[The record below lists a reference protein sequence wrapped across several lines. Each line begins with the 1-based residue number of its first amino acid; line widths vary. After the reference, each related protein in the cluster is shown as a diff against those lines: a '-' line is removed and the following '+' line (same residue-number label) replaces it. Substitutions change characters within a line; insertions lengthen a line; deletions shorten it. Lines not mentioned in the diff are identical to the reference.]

1 MPTPEPYP
9 YRKLNYPIVNLEQS
23 FTLAEKLQALAN
35 LGVPSSVNKAGQV
48 LTVGDATG
56 ELEWATVS
64 GGGDVPS
71 SSSADEGKV
80 LTVDSNGE
88 PQWAPPSGGG
98 GGGDVTDV
106 TVNGTSVVTNHV
118 AEVTVPTK
126 TSDLDNDSGFITS
139 SDIPAIP
146 TKTSELTNDSGF
158 ITSSDIPAIPT
169 KTSELQNDSGFITAA
184 ALPTVNNGTLTV
196 QKNGTTLGT
205 FGANSATDKTIDIQV
220 PGKTS
225 DLQNDSGFITTSD
238 LPTVDQTYDATSVN
252 PQSGVAVAQAI
263 SGISVDEV
271 PAVTSSDDGKV
282 LTASYSGGQGSYS
295 WETAGGSS
303 TPDIFLATY
312 GTTTFT
318 EIRNAHNAGKA
329 VFLYAPEGNYNAGK
343 LVALE
348 SCFYSNYA
356 DQTYARFVLPF
367 DNYGSYQAESR
378 IQQNTVYVVNGNN
391 VWSTNSAKAIASPT
405 AADAGKI
412 YMAVSGGGGAM
423 WVNQRTPGNMLSVTN
438 NQIDVTTTAGI
449 TDIQMVNALP
459 ANPVATVLYL
469 IPET

>member
-1 MPTPEPYP
+1 MQ
-9 YRKLNYPIVNLEQS
+9 K
-23 FTLAEKLQALAN
+23 
-35 LGVPSSVNKAGQV
+35 
-48 LTVGDATG
+48 
-56 ELEWATVS
+56 
-64 GGGDVPS
+64 
-71 SSSADEGKV
+71 
-80 LTVDSNGE
+80 
-88 PQWAPPSGGG
+88 
-98 GGGDVTDV
+98 
-106 TVNGTSVVTNHV
+106 
-118 AEVTVPTK
+118 
-126 TSDLDNDSGFITS
+126 
-139 SDIPAIP
+139 
-146 TKTSELTNDSGF
+146 
-158 ITSSDIPAIPT
+158 
-169 KTSELQNDSGFITAA
+169 DSGFITAA

-238 LPTVDQTYDATSVN
+238 LPTVDQTYDSTSVN
-252 PQSGVAVAQAI
+252 PQSGIAVAQAI
-263 SGISVDEV
+263 SNISVDEV

-312 GTTTFT
+312 GTTTFA

-329 VFLYAPEGNYNAGK
+329 VFMYAPAVNVGDSGK

-348 SCFYSNYA
+348 SCFSSNDA
-356 DQTYARFVLPF
+356 ELTRARFVLPF
-367 DNYGSYQAESR
+367 YNYGSYQAESR

-391 VWSTNSAKAIASPT
+391 VWSTNSAPAIASPT

-423 WVNQRTPGNMLSVTN
+423 WVNQRTPGNMLSVAN